1 MEETGNQELR
11 KRMKKRTKVEDGRRG
26 QGMEKEKN
34 HCLRVRQEEK
44 ITQCKQAGK
53 SEERGVGVVGGGEQ
67 TNI

>member
-1 MEETGNQELR
+1 MEE
-11 KRMKKRTKVEDGRRG
+11 ED

-53 SEERGVGVVGGGEQ
+53 SEETGGWCGWRGGGGANQ
-67 TNI
+67 NISETVQGSLQCPVYI